1 MSKFIT
7 TTDKDTADKLE
18 DAGFI
23 PVSDKAGVYV
33 FLNEGTIKFS
43 HDINRKKVAFTNT
56 LCG

>member
-7 TTDKDTADKLE
+7 TFDKDTADKLE

-33 FLNEGTIKFS
+33 FLNEGEIKFS
-43 HDINRKKVAFTNT
+43 HDINKKNVAFTNT
-56 LCG
+56 ICG